1 MKKRLIITGNTY
13 NMKDTLKDAGF
24 RWNPADKSWY
34 QDFSDEETLRDTIQ
48 VYKELGLTTSVKTIN
63 VSDPNERKY
72 FVKESW
78 IFNLEAMHDKLWC
91 IENDIEEHRLQFP
104 LTLAGKDIKT
114 WDDFEDLR
122 QECYNLESIAK
133 SRKVTGKEYGR
144 IRDIVSWRVQARYNA
159 CMASGMSDEEA
170 GRCFE
175 DI

>member
-1 MKKRLIITGNTY
+1 MKYRLIISGNTY
-13 NMKDTLKDAGF
+13 NMQDTLKGEGF
-24 RWNPADKSWY
+24 RWNPDTKSWY
-34 QDFSDEETLRDTIQ
+34 KDFSDESDMQDSCQ
-48 VYKELGLTTSVKTIN
+48 VYKDLGLATSVAVIKSSN
-63 VSDPNERKY
+63 PDERKY

-104 LTLAGKDIKT
+104 LTLAGKDIKD

-159 CMASGMSDEEA
+159 CMASGMSEEEA

-175 DI
+175 DM